1 MSNSTFTLSE
11 LSSKEEV
18 AEYLCNSLKLKDDTK
33 NLVVNEYLSGD
44 VIYLCT
50 QDELQSIGFKLGPAK
65 KISKLLTEKKD
76 NFKEREINVKIY
88 TDSTNEEIKNFFEK
102 YLDFKGELKAMN
114 GKELLELNEEGMKA
128 IGLRIG
134 QIKRLKRCIKYFKT
148 LKPKVEEIN
157 QEKID
162 IKISRQSSEDEVSLF
177 LEFQM
182 HFSKEAI
189 KKLDLDGETLL
200 DLEEEEID
208 KTELTFE
215 EKERLKKFLRDY
227 KDLENQDKNEPESKE
242 DKELKINR
250 NSSSEDIYNFLK
262 KVLSLS
268 DNAVSTIEEQDLD
281 GESFFDLNE
290 NENEIEKFEKFS
302 EHGIIF

>member
-102 YLDFKGELKAMN
+102 
-114 GKELLELNEEGMKA
+114 
-128 IGLRIG
+128 
-134 QIKRLKRCIKYFKT
+134 
-148 LKPKVEEIN
+148 
-157 QEKID
+157 
-162 IKISRQSSEDEVSLF
+162 
-177 LEFQM
+177 
-182 HFSKEAI
+182 
-189 KKLDLDGETLL
+189 
-200 DLEEEEID
+200 
-208 KTELTFE
+208 
-215 EKERLKKFLRDY
+215 
-227 KDLENQDKNEPESKE
+227 
-242 DKELKINR
+242 
-250 NSSSEDIYNFLK
+250 
-262 KVLSLS
+262 
-268 DNAVSTIEEQDLD
+268 
-281 GESFFDLNE
+281 
-290 NENEIEKFEKFS
+290 
-302 EHGIIF
+302 